1 MLPKGWIMLR
11 VLIDRF
17 HLGKQENIHKYM
29 NHEDVKVLLSQDIH
43 SNEVS
48 LLLEQPKDHL
58 AKIHY
63 SWLGGALKKLP
74 ENLQP
79 LVIAALPEPHSSGL
93 ATMYKQAVPAL
104 SLSEPMKIFLIN
116 TLYSQ
121 FEKKEILPLPF
132 LPQTALNPLAE
143 LNKPELIE
151 VIDYLGIY
159 DLAGEIRQ
167 VVDKNVLKHL
177 YGSLNS
183 MQQRFLRQCLQYKE
197 QLMSSRLEIDDWRTS
212 NLSQILHR
220 RGIVRLGKALAGQ
233 HPDFVWHIVHTLDTG
248 RGVALE
254 KQYSQEEIAGITP
267 VLVLQVNNVINFIK
281 KEKRV

>member
-29 NHEDVKVLLSQDIH
+29 NHDDVKTLLSQDIH

-48 LLLEQPKDHL
+48 LLLEQPKDLL

-63 SWLGGALKKLP
+63 SWLGAALKKLP

-79 LVIAALPEPHSSGL
+79 LVIAALPEPHASGL
-93 ATMYKQAVPAL
+93 ATMYKQKAPSL
-104 SLSEPMKIFLIN
+104 SLSEPMKTFLMN
-116 TLYSQ
+116 TLYSK
-121 FEKKEILPLPF
+121 FKEKEILPLPF
-132 LPQTALNPLAE
+132 LPQTTLSPLAK
-143 LNKPELIE
+143 LNKQELIE

-167 VVDKNVLKHL
+167 VVDKNILKHL
-177 YGSLNS
+177 YGHLDS
-183 MQQRFLRQCLQYKE
+183 MQQQFLRQCLQYKE
-197 QLMSSRLEIDDWRTS
+197 QLVSSRLEIDDWKDP
-212 NLSQILHR
+212 NLSQVLHR
-220 RGIVRLGKALAGQ
+220 RGILRLGKALAGQ

-248 RGVALE
+248 RGTALQ
-254 KQYSQEEIAGITP
+254 KQWAQEEIAGITP
-267 VLVLQVNNVINFIK
+267 VLVLQVNHVINFIK
-281 KEKRV
+281 KEKRT